1 MNWTR
6 FHITGLNRLIMVILA
21 TFYCYLIGKIRILGG
36 CREIGAFIVT
46 RSSLNTEID
55 AFTLGM
61 NQNQAAK
68 TTHLGFSVTLR
79 DYYTLTKPRI
89 TMLVLVSM
97 VIGYVLG
104 AGSAFSWLT
113 LLNAM
118 LGTFL
123 IASGTSAYNMF
134 IERDLDGLMN
144 RTSNRPLPTR
154 RISPTAAFVFSTFL
168 IFAGLSYLVVQIN
181 FTAALVS
188 AATTALYL
196 WAYTP
201 MKRVSFVNVFVGAI
215 PGALPPVGG
224 WAAATGTIAD
234 PGMWV
239 LFMIVFLWQV
249 PHVTAIAWMYGEDYS
264 RAGFRMLP
272 LNDDSGIK
280 LARITFGVILFLI
293 PTVIAL
299 FLVGTSSWIYLV
311 GSLAATFY
319 YIWYGYRFLEVR
331 DRTNARKLMFASLG
345 YLPMVWLLILI
356 DRALL

>member
-1 MNWTR
+1 MN
-6 FHITGLNRLIMVILA
+6 HDQ
-21 TFYCYLIGKIRILGG
+21 
-36 CREIGAFIVT
+36 VT
-46 RSSLNTEID
+46 KK
-55 AFTLGM
+55 A
-61 NQNQAAK
+61 
-68 TTHLGFSVTLR
+68 HLGLSVTLQ

-104 AGSAFSWLT
+104 AGAAFSWVT
-113 LLNAM
+113 LLHAM

-123 IASGTSAYNMF
+123 IASGTSAYNMY

-154 RISPTAAFVFSTFL
+154 RISATAAFVFSTFL
-168 IFAGLSYLVVQIN
+168 IFAGLSYLIIQIN
-181 FTAALVS
+181 LTAGLVS

-224 WAAATGTIAD
+224 WAAATGNISD

-249 PHVTAIAWMYGEDYS
+249 PHVTAIAWMYGDDYS

-272 LNDDSGIK
+272 LNDESGIK
-280 LARITFGVILFLI
+280 LARITFAVILFLI
-293 PTVIAL
+293 PTVVAL
-299 FLVGTSSWIYLV
+299 FAVGTSSWIYLV
-311 GSLAATFY
+311 GAIAATVY
-319 YIWYGYRFLEVR
+319 YILHGYRFLQVR
-331 DRTNARKLMFASLG
+331 DRINARKLMFASLG
-345 YLPMVWLLILI
+345 YLPMIWILILI
-356 DRALL
+356 DRVLL